1 MNVLNM
7 LNTRYVITQQGVQYN
22 PTAFGNAWFVRD
34 IQWVN
39 NPNEEIEAIGEA
51 DLRNVA
57 FMDTVWRTKMQQT
70 VTMTQPAKIE
80 LVRYANPGNLFYE
93 SESAENGLAVFSEVY
108 YKTWRAFIDGEE
120 VPILRANYILRAVEI
135 PAGKHQIE
143 FRCKDELLQKTQ
155 IVSIVASALIVL
167 VIALLL
173 VFRKK
178 IE

>member
-1 MNVLNM
+1 M
-7 LNTRYVITQQGVQYN
+7 
-22 PTAFGNAWFVRD
+22 
-34 IQWVN
+34 
-39 NPNEEIEAIGEA
+39 
-51 DLRNVA
+51 
-57 FMDTVWRTKMQQT
+57 TK
-70 VTMTQPAKIE
+70 PASIE
-80 LVRYANPGNLFYE
+80 LTNYANPGNLFYE
-93 SESAENGLAVFSEVY
+93 SESNENGIAVFSEVY

-120 VPILRANYILRAVEI
+120 VPILRANYILRAIEI